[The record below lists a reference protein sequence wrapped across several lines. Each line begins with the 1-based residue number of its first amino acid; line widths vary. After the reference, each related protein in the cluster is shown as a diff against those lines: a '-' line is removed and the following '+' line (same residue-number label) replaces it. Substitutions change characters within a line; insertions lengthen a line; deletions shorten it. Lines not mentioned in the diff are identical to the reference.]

1 MNAQPNPTAND
12 GKTKV
17 QIGAKSF
24 ILMVCILLAV
34 VIAAG
39 VLTFVIPAGKYYRY
53 KHLEEKNLSQ
63 LDNVEN
69 FWVYTENENLNG
81 QAVEGSYNELYKYT
95 TDKTLADAQNNKGFL
110 VYTANKDLDGRVVPD
125 SYIVLPNGSSTRLP
139 VWRWLTAPFESIVL
153 GNTDKPFPGS
163 INVNEISIIALL
175 LVLGGT
181 FKVLE
186 ESGGLESFVR
196 LIIQK
201 LYTKRF
207 VAVWAITLLVMVLSA
222 VFGLQEQLLILYPLL
237 AMLCAAMNWSK
248 FTAISFILMT
258 SGVGFT
264 TAITNPLTIGLASQN
279 AGVPITDGM
288 WYRFIIFA
296 VMYVVTSLYMTYLC
310 KQDEKKANQMAD
322 ISKFIVDDPVQKRED
337 QKKAL
342 LVGLLFGIALLGVI
356 TAIAIEALRSYS
368 MIIMGVAFIVGTV
381 IVGRILLGGFKPMGK
396 AFAEGAKAIAPSL
409 LIIIIA
415 FAVPYIA
422 KKGDILDTIFHFFY
436 GIVTGSS
443 PYVATLVLYAFI
455 LVLEFFIPSA
465 SAKAVL
471 IIPML
476 TLAPIEGLSTNV
488 ILMTYLFADGYTNV
502 LFPTCG
508 TLLIG
513 LGLADQSLATW
524 FKKTILFQLI
534 LMALSIGFLF
544 LAIAIGV

>member
-1 MNAQPNPTAND
+1 MSTTNVQQTPAND

-34 VIAAG
+34 VIVAG
-39 VLTFVIPAGKYYRY
+39 ILTYVIPAGKYYRFEY
-53 KHLEEKNLSQ
+53 IDDVSKI
-63 LDNVEN
+63 DATEN
-69 FWVYTENENLNG
+69 YWVYTTNQDLNG
-81 QAVEGSYNELYKYT
+81 QVVKGSYDNRYKYT
-95 TDKTLADAQNNKGFL
+95 TDQSLVDAQDNQDFF
-110 VYTANKDLDGRVVPD
+110 VYTTDLNKKGQVVPD
-125 SYIVLPNGSSTRLP
+125 SYTILTKGSTTRLP
-139 VWRWLTAPFESIVL
+139 VWRWLTAPFESIIW

-186 ESGGLESFVR
+186 ESGGLEAFVR

-207 VAVWAITLLVMVLSA
+207 VAVWAITFMVMVLSA

-237 AMLCAAMNWSK
+237 AMLCSAMNWSK

-279 AGVPITDGM
+279 AGVQITDGM
-288 WYRFIIFA
+288 WYRIIIFV

-310 KQDEKKANQMAD
+310 KRDEKQATQMAD
-322 ISKFIVDDPVQKRED
+322 ISKFIVDDPVQKRQD

-342 LVGLLFGIALLGVI
+342 LVTLLFGIALLGVI
-356 TAIAIEALRSYS
+356 IAVAIEALRSFS

-396 AFAEGAKAIAPSL
+396 AFLEGAKTIAPSL
-409 LIIIIA
+409 LIIVIA

-443 PYVATLVLYAFI
+443 PYVAVLVLYAFI
-455 LVLEFFIPSA
+455 LILEFFIPSA

-476 TLAPIEGLSTNV
+476 TLAPIEGLSKNV
-488 ILMTYLFADGYTNV
+488 ILLTYLFADGYTNV

-513 LGLADQSLATW
+513 LGLADQSLGTW
-524 FKKTILFQLI
+524 FKRTILFQLL
-534 LMALSIGFLF
+534 LMALSVGFIF
-544 LAIAIGV
+544 LAITIGV

>member
-1 MNAQPNPTAND
+1 MSTTNVQQTPAND

-34 VIAAG
+34 VIVAG
-39 VLTFVIPAGKYYRY
+39 ILTYVIPAGKYYRFEY
-53 KHLEEKNLSQ
+53 IDDASEI
-63 LDNVEN
+63 DPTEN
-69 FWVYTENENLNG
+69 YWVYTTNQDLNG
-81 QAVEGSYNELYKYT
+81 QVVKGSYDNRYKYT
-95 TDKTLADAQNNKGFL
+95 TDQSLVDAQDNQDFF
-110 VYTANKDLDGRVVPD
+110 VYTTDLNKKGQVVPD
-125 SYIVLPNGSSTRLP
+125 SYTILTKGSTTRLP
-139 VWRWLTAPFESIVL
+139 VWRWLTAPFESIIW

-186 ESGGLESFVR
+186 ESGGLEAFVR

-207 VAVWAITLLVMVLSA
+207 VAVWAITFMVMVLSA

-237 AMLCAAMNWSK
+237 AMLCSAMNWSK

-279 AGVPITDGM
+279 AGVDITQGM
-288 WYRFIIFA
+288 WYRIIIFV

-310 KQDEKKANQMAD
+310 KRDEKQATQMAD
-322 ISKFIVDDPVQKRED
+322 ISKFIVDDPVQKRQD
-337 QKKAL
+337 KKKAL
-342 LVGLLFGIALLGVI
+342 LVTLLFGIALLGVI
-356 TAIAIEALRSYS
+356 IAVAIEALRSSS

-381 IVGRILLGGFKPMGK
+381 IVGRILLGGFKPMCK
-396 AFAEGAKAIAPSL
+396 AFLEGAKTIAPSL
-409 LIIIIA
+409 LIIVIA

-443 PYVATLVLYAFI
+443 PYVAVLVLYAFI
-455 LVLEFFIPSA
+455 LILEFFIPSA

-476 TLAPIEGLSTNV
+476 TLAPIEGLSKNV
-488 ILMTYLFADGYTNV
+488 ILLTYLFADGYTNV

-513 LGLADQSLATW
+513 LGLADQSLGTW
-524 FKKTILFQLI
+524 FKRTILFQLL
-534 LMALSIGFLF
+534 LMALSVGFIF

>member
-1 MNAQPNPTAND
+1 MNTQPNTTVND

-53 KHLEEKNLSQ
+53 EYTEDATLVGTKDDTKF
-63 LDNVEN
+63 V
-69 FWVYTENENLNG
+69 VYTDDVDKKG
-81 QAVEGSYNELYKYT
+81 Q
-95 TDKTLADAQNNKGFL
+95 
-110 VYTANKDLDGRVVPD
+110 VVPD
-125 SYIVLPNGSSTRLP
+125 SYTILQDGSKTRLP
-139 VWRWLTAPFESIVL
+139 VWRWITAPFESIVL

-196 LIIQK
+196 LIIQR
-201 LYTKRF
+201 LYNKRF
-207 VAVWAITLLVMVLSA
+207 VAVWAITLMVMVLSA

-310 KQDEKKANQMAD
+310 KQDEKHATQMAD
-322 ISKFIVDDPVQKRED
+322 ISKFIVEDPAQKRED
-337 QKKAL
+337 GKKAL

-356 TAIAIEALRSYS
+356 VAVAIPALRSSS

-381 IVGRILLGGFKPMGK
+381 VVGRILLGGFKPMGK
-396 AFAEGAKAIAPSL
+396 AFAEGAKTIAPSL

-422 KKGDILDTIFHFFY
+422 KKGEILDTIFHFFY

-488 ILMTYLFADGYTNV
+488 ILLTYLFADGYTNV

-513 LGLADQSLATW
+513 LGLADQSLGTW

-534 LMALSIGFLF
+534 LMALSVGFLF

>member
-1 MNAQPNPTAND
+1 MSTTNVQPTPIND

-34 VIAAG
+34 VIVAG
-39 VLTFVIPAGKYYRY
+39 VLTYVIPAGKYYRFEY
-53 KHLEEKNLSQ
+53 IEDVSKI
-63 LDNVEN
+63 DPTEN
-69 FWVYTENENLNG
+69 YWVYTTNQDLNG
-81 QAVEGSYNELYKYT
+81 QDVKGGYDNRYKYT
-95 TDKTLADAQNNKGFL
+95 TNPELINAQESQDFF
-110 VYTANKDLDGRVVPD
+110 VYTTDQSKKGQVVPD
-125 SYIVLPNGSSTRLP
+125 SYTILTNGSTTRLP
-139 VWRWLTAPFESIVL
+139 VWRWITAPFESIVL

-175 LVLGGT
+175 VVLGGT

-207 VAVWAITLLVMVLSA
+207 VAVWAITLMIMVLSA

-279 AGVPITDGM
+279 AGVQITDGM

-310 KQDEKKANQMAD
+310 KRDEKQATQMAD

-342 LVGLLFGIALLGVI
+342 LVSLLFGIALLGVI
-356 TAIAIEALRSYS
+356 IAVAIPALRSSS

-396 AFAEGAKAIAPSL
+396 AFLEGAKTISPSL
-409 LIIIIA
+409 LIIVIA

-422 KKGDILDTIFHFFY
+422 KKGEILDTIFHFFY

-443 PYVATLVLYAFI
+443 PYVAVLVLYAFI

-476 TLAPIEGLSTNV
+476 TLAPIEGLSRNV
-488 ILMTYLFADGYTNV
+488 ILLTYLFADGYTNV

-513 LGLADQSLATW
+513 LGLADQSLGTW
-524 FKKTILFQLI
+524 FKRTILFQLL
-534 LMALSIGFLF
+534 LMALSVGFIF

>member
-1 MNAQPNPTAND
+1 
-12 GKTKV
+12 
-17 QIGAKSF
+17 
-24 ILMVCILLAV
+24 
-34 VIAAG
+34 
-39 VLTFVIPAGKYYRY
+39 
-53 KHLEEKNLSQ
+53 
-63 LDNVEN
+63 
-69 FWVYTENENLNG
+69 
-81 QAVEGSYNELYKYT
+81 
-95 TDKTLADAQNNKGFL
+95 
-110 VYTANKDLDGRVVPD
+110 
-125 SYIVLPNGSSTRLP
+125 
-139 VWRWLTAPFESIVL
+139 
-153 GNTDKPFPGS
+153 
-163 INVNEISIIALL
+163 
-175 LVLGGT
+175 
-181 FKVLE
+181 
-186 ESGGLESFVR
+186 
-196 LIIQK
+196 
-201 LYTKRF
+201 
-207 VAVWAITLLVMVLSA
+207 
-222 VFGLQEQLLILYPLL
+222 L
-237 AMLCAAMNWSK
+237 AMLCSAMNWSK

-288 WYRFIIFA
+288 WYRVIIFV

-310 KQDEKKANQMAD
+310 KQDEKRATQMAD
-322 ISKFIVDDPVQKRED
+322 ISKFIVEDPAQKRED
-337 QKKAL
+337 GKKAL
-342 LVGLLFGIALLGVI
+342 LVSLLFGIALLGVI
-356 TAIAIEALRSYS
+356 VAVAIPALRSSS

-396 AFAEGAKAIAPSL
+396 AFAEGAKDIAPSL

-422 KKGDILDTIFHFFY
+422 KKGEILDTIFHFFY

-443 PYVATLVLYAFI
+443 PYVAVLVLYAFI

-476 TLAPIEGLSTNV
+476 TLAPIEGLSINV

-513 LGLADQSLATW
+513 LGLADQSLGTW
-524 FKKTILFQLI
+524 FKKTILFQLL

>member
-1 MNAQPNPTAND
+1 MNTQPNTTVND

-53 KHLEEKNLSQ
+53 EYTEDSTLVGTKDDTKF
-63 LDNVEN
+63 V
-69 FWVYTENENLNG
+69 VYTDDVGKKG
-81 QAVEGSYNELYKYT
+81 Q
-95 TDKTLADAQNNKGFL
+95 
-110 VYTANKDLDGRVVPD
+110 VVPD
-125 SYIVLPNGSSTRLP
+125 SYTILQDGSKTRLP
-139 VWRWLTAPFESIVL
+139 VWRWITAPFESIVL

-196 LIIQK
+196 LIIQR
-201 LYTKRF
+201 LYNKRF
-207 VAVWAITLLVMVLSA
+207 VAVWAITLMVMVLSA

-288 WYRFIIFA
+288 WYRFIIFV

-310 KQDEKKANQMAD
+310 KQDEKHATQMAD
-322 ISKFIVDDPVQKRED
+322 ISKFIVEDPEQKRED
-337 QKKAL
+337 GKKAL

-356 TAIAIEALRSYS
+356 VAVAIPALRSSS

-381 IVGRILLGGFKPMGK
+381 VVGRILLGGFKPMGK
-396 AFAEGAKAIAPSL
+396 AFAEGAKTIAPSL

-422 KKGDILDTIFHFFY
+422 KKGEILDTIFHFFY

-488 ILMTYLFADGYTNV
+488 FCLRTSLPMATQTF
-502 LFPTCG
+502 CSQ
-508 TLLIG
+508 
-513 LGLADQSLATW
+513 LAERY
-524 FKKTILFQLI
+524 
-534 LMALSIGFLF
+534 
-544 LAIAIGV
+544 

>member
-53 KHLEEKNLSQ
+53 EFTEDATLVGTKDDTKF
-63 LDNVEN
+63 V
-69 FWVYTENENLNG
+69 VYTDNADKKG
-81 QAVEGSYNELYKYT
+81 Q
-95 TDKTLADAQNNKGFL
+95 
-110 VYTANKDLDGRVVPD
+110 VVPD
-125 SYIVLPNGSSTRLP
+125 SYTVLTDGSTTRLP
-139 VWRWLTAPFESIVL
+139 VWRWLTAPFESLIW

-186 ESGGLESFVR
+186 QSGGLESFVR

-207 VAVWAITLLVMVLSA
+207 VAVWAITLMVMVLSA

-288 WYRFIIFA
+288 WYRVIIFV

-310 KQDEKKANQMAD
+310 KQDEKRATQMAD
-322 ISKFIVDDPVQKRED
+322 ISKFIVEDPEQKRED
-337 QKKAL
+337 GKKAL
-342 LVGLLFGIALLGVI
+342 LVSLLFGIALLGVI
-356 TAIAIEALRSYS
+356 VAVAIPALRSSS

-396 AFAEGAKAIAPSL
+396 AFAEGAKDIAPSL

-422 KKGDILDTIFHFFY
+422 KKGEILDTIFHFFY

-443 PYVATLVLYAFI
+443 PYVAVLVLYAFI

-476 TLAPIEGLSTNV
+476 TLAPIEGLSINV

-513 LGLADQSLATW
+513 LGLADQSLGTW

>member
-1 MNAQPNPTAND
+1 MSTTNVQPTPTND

-39 VLTFVIPAGKYYRY
+39 ILTYVIPAGKYYRY
-53 KHLEEKNLSQ
+53 E
-63 LDNVEN
+63 
-69 FWVYTENENLNG
+69 
-81 QAVEGSYNELYKYT
+81 YT
-95 TDKTLADAQNNKGFL
+95 TDTSLVGQKDADRFV
-110 VYTANKDLDGRVVPD
+110 VYTDKEELKGQVVPE
-125 SYIVLPNGSSTRLP
+125 SYTILTDGSKTRLP
-139 VWRWLTAPFESIVL
+139 IWRWITAPFESIIW

-186 ESGGLESFVR
+186 ESGGLEAFVR

-207 VAVWAITLLVMVLSA
+207 VAVWAITLMVMVLSA

-237 AMLCAAMNWSK
+237 AMLCSAMNWSK

-310 KQDEKKANQMAD
+310 KRDEKQATQMAD
-322 ISKFIVDDPVQKRED
+322 ISKFIVDDPVQKRQD

-342 LVGLLFGIALLGVI
+342 LVTLLFGIALLGVI
-356 TAIAIEALRSYS
+356 VAVAIPALRSSS

-396 AFAEGAKAIAPSL
+396 AFVEGAKTIAPSL
-409 LIIIIA
+409 LIIVIA

-422 KKGDILDTIFHFFY
+422 KKGEILDTIFHFFY

-443 PYVATLVLYAFI
+443 PYVAVLVLYVFI
-455 LVLEFFIPSA
+455 LILEFFIPSA

-476 TLAPIEGLSTNV
+476 TLAPIEGLRTNV
-488 ILMTYLFADGYTNV
+488 ILLTYLFADGYTNV

-513 LGLADQSLATW
+513 LGLADQSLGTW
-524 FKKTILFQLI
+524 FKRTILFQLL
-534 LMALSIGFLF
+534 LMALSIGFIF

>member
-1 MNAQPNPTAND
+1 MSQTTLQPTEPINN

-39 VLTFVIPAGKYYRY
+39 ILTYVIPAGKYYRY
-53 KHLEEKNLSQ
+53 E
-63 LDNVEN
+63 
-69 FWVYTENENLNG
+69 
-81 QAVEGSYNELYKYT
+81 YT
-95 TDKTLADAQNNKGFL
+95 TDQSLVGTQDDQKFV
-110 VYTANKDLDGRVVPD
+110 VYTDDQSKKGQVVPD
-125 SYIVLPNGSSTRLP
+125 SYIVLQDGSKTRLA
-139 VWRWLTAPFESIVL
+139 VWRWLTAPLESLIW
-153 GNTDKPFPGS
+153 GNTDKTFPAS
-163 INVNEISIIALL
+163 INVNEISILALL

-186 ESGGLESFVR
+186 KSGGLEAFVR
-196 LIIQK
+196 IIIQR
-201 LYTKRF
+201 LYNRRF
-207 VAVWAITLLVMVLSA
+207 VAVWAITLMVMILSA

-288 WYRFIIFA
+288 WYRIIIFI
-296 VMYVVTSLYMTYLC
+296 VMYVVTSLYMTLLC
-310 KQDEKKANQMAD
+310 KNDERKATQMAD
-322 ISKFIVDDPVQKRED
+322 LSRFISQSDEQKRQD
-337 QKKAL
+337 GKKAL

-356 TAIAIEALRSYS
+356 VAVAIPALRSSS
-368 MIIMGVAFIVGTV
+368 MIIMGVAFIIGTV

-396 AFAEGAKAIAPSL
+396 AFAEGAKDIAPSL

-422 KKGDILDTIFHFFY
+422 KKGEILDTIFHFFY

-443 PYVATLVLYAFI
+443 PYVAVLVLYAFI

-513 LGLADQSLATW
+513 LGLADQSLGTW
-524 FKKTILFQLI
+524 FKKTILFQLL
-534 LMALSIGFLF
+534 LMALSVAFLF
-544 LAIAIGV
+544 VAIAIGV

>member
-1 MNAQPNPTAND
+1 MNTQPNTTVND

-53 KHLEEKNLSQ
+53 EYTEDATLVGTKDDTKF
-63 LDNVEN
+63 V
-69 FWVYTENENLNG
+69 VYTDDVDKKG
-81 QAVEGSYNELYKYT
+81 Q
-95 TDKTLADAQNNKGFL
+95 
-110 VYTANKDLDGRVVPD
+110 VVPD
-125 SYIVLPNGSSTRLP
+125 SYTILQDGSKTRLP
-139 VWRWLTAPFESIVL
+139 VWRWITAPFESIVL

-196 LIIQK
+196 LIIQR
-201 LYTKRF
+201 LYNKRF
-207 VAVWAITLLVMVLSA
+207 VAVWAITLMVMVLSA

-288 WYRFIIFA
+288 WYRAIIFV

-310 KQDEKKANQMAD
+310 KQDEKHATQMAD
-322 ISKFIVDDPVQKRED
+322 ISKFIVEDPAQKRED
-337 QKKAL
+337 GKKAL

-356 TAIAIEALRSYS
+356 VAVAIPALRSSS

-381 IVGRILLGGFKPMGK
+381 VVGRILLGGFKPMGK
-396 AFAEGAKAIAPSL
+396 AFAEGAKTIAPSL

-422 KKGDILDTIFHFFY
+422 KKGEILDTIFHFFY

-488 ILMTYLFADGYTNV
+488 ILLTYLFADGYTNV

-513 LGLADQSLATW
+513 LGLADQSLGTW

-534 LMALSIGFLF
+534 LMALSVGFLF

>member
-53 KHLEEKNLSQ
+53 EFTDDATLVGTKDDTKF
-63 LDNVEN
+63 V
-69 FWVYTENENLNG
+69 VYTDNADKKG
-81 QAVEGSYNELYKYT
+81 Q
-95 TDKTLADAQNNKGFL
+95 
-110 VYTANKDLDGRVVPD
+110 VVPD
-125 SYIVLPNGSSTRLP
+125 SYTVLTDGSTTRLP
-139 VWRWLTAPFESIVL
+139 VWRWLTAPFESLIW

-186 ESGGLESFVR
+186 QSGGLESFVR

-207 VAVWAITLLVMVLSA
+207 VAVWAIALMVMVLSA

-288 WYRFIIFA
+288 WYRAIIFV

-310 KQDEKKANQMAD
+310 KQDEKRATQMAD
-322 ISKFIVDDPVQKRED
+322 ISKFIVEDPAQKRED
-337 QKKAL
+337 GKKAL

-356 TAIAIEALRSYS
+356 VAVAIPALRSSS

-396 AFAEGAKAIAPSL
+396 AFAEGAKDIAPSL

-422 KKGDILDTIFHFFY
+422 KKGEILDTIFHFFY

-443 PYVATLVLYAFI
+443 PYVAVLVLYAFI

-476 TLAPIEGLSTNV
+476 TLAPIEGLSINV

>member
-1 MNAQPNPTAND
+1 MSNAKEMD
-12 GKTKV
+12 VKV
-17 QIGAKSF
+17 KFGLKSF
-24 ILMVCILLAV
+24 ITVVALLFAV
-34 VIAAG
+34 LIAVG
-39 VLTFVIPAGKYYRY
+39 VLTYVIPAGKY
-53 KHLEEKNLSQ
+53 Q
-63 LDNVEN
+63 
-69 FWVYTENENLNG
+69 T
-81 QAVEGSYNELYKYT
+81 YT
-95 TDKTLADAQNNKGFL
+95 TDIDLANSDPFY
-110 VYTANKDLDGRVVPD
+110 VYTTNAELNKQIVPN
-125 SYIVLPNGSSTRLP
+125 SYKLLTEEQNGSRLAW
-139 VWRWLTAPFESIVL
+139 WRWILAPFEAVIL
-153 GNTDKPFPGS
+153 GSSAG
-163 INVNEISIIALL
+163 NEIVIIVLL

-186 ESGGLESFVR
+186 SSGGLVSLVR
-196 LIIQK
+196 ILIEK
-201 LYTKRF
+201 LHKQRF
-207 VAVWAITLLVMVLSA
+207 LMIWVITLVIMILSA
-222 VFGLQEQLLILYPLL
+222 VFGLQEQLLILYPVF
-237 AMLCAAMNWSK
+237 AMLCVAMNWSK

-288 WYRFIIFA
+288 WYRAIIFV

-310 KQDEKKANQMAD
+310 KQDEKRATQMAD
-322 ISKFIVDDPVQKRED
+322 ISKFIVEDPAQKRED

-342 LVGLLFGIALLGVI
+342 LVSLLFGIALLGVI
-356 TAIAIEALRSYS
+356 IAIAIEELRSDS
-368 MIIMGVAFIVGTV
+368 TIIMGVAFIVGTV

-422 KKGDILDTIFHFFY
+422 KKGEILDTIFHFFY

-443 PYVATLVLYAFI
+443 PYVAVLVLYAFI

-476 TLAPIEGLSTNV
+476 TLAPIEGLSKNV
-488 ILMTYLFADGYTNV
+488 ILLTYLFADGYTNV

-513 LGLADQSLATW
+513 LGLADQSLGTW

>member
-1 MNAQPNPTAND
+1 MTAQNVSPSAND

-39 VLTFVIPAGKYYRY
+39 ILTYVIPAGKYYRY
-53 KHLEEKNLSQ
+53 EYTDDATLVGTRNDGLFLE
-63 LDNVEN
+63 
-69 FWVYTENENLNG
+69 YTNDQSKDG
-81 QAVEGSYNELYKYT
+81 Q
-95 TDKTLADAQNNKGFL
+95 
-110 VYTANKDLDGRVVPD
+110 VVSD
-125 SYIVLPNGSSTRLP
+125 SYVEKESSTRLP
-139 VWRWLTAPFESIVL
+139 VWRWITAPFESLIW
-153 GNTDKPFPGS
+153 GNTDKVFPAS

-186 ESGGLESFVR
+186 KSGGLEALVR
-196 LIIQK
+196 MIINK
-201 LYTKRF
+201 LYQKRF
-207 VAVWAITLLVMVLSA
+207 VAVWAITLMVMLLSA

-237 AMLCAAMNWSK
+237 AMLCSAMNWSK
-248 FTAISFILMT
+248 FTAISFVLMT

-279 AGVPITDGM
+279 AGVPITDGL
-288 WYRFIIFA
+288 WYRLIIFV

-310 KQDEKKANQMAD
+310 KHDEKQATQMAD
-322 ISKFIVDDPVQKRED
+322 ISKFIGDDPEQRRQGKN
-337 QKKAL
+337 KAL
-342 LVGLLFGIALLGVI
+342 LVSLLFGIALLGVI
-356 TAIAIEALRSYS
+356 IAISIPALRNSS

-396 AFAEGAKAIAPSL
+396 AFLEGAKDISPSL
-409 LIIIIA
+409 LIIVIA

-422 KKGDILDTIFHFFY
+422 KKGEILDTIFHFFY
-436 GIVTGSS
+436 GIVIGSS
-443 PYVATLVLYAFI
+443 PYVAVLVLYAFI

-476 TLAPIEGLSTNV
+476 TLAPIEGLSTTV
-488 ILMTYLFADGYTNV
+488 ILQTYLFADGYTNV

-513 LGLADQSLATW
+513 LGLADQSLGTW
-524 FKKTILFQLI
+524 FKRTILFQLL
-534 LMALSIGFLF
+534 LMVLSMGFLF
-544 LAIAIGV
+544 LAIAIGL

>member
-1 MNAQPNPTAND
+1 MSATNVQPTEPVNN

-53 KHLEEKNLSQ
+53 ELTDDQTLVGTQDDVKF
-63 LDNVEN
+63 V
-69 FWVYTENENLNG
+69 VYTDDVDKKG
-81 QAVEGSYNELYKYT
+81 Q
-95 TDKTLADAQNNKGFL
+95 
-110 VYTANKDLDGRVVPD
+110 VVPD
-125 SYIVLPNGSSTRLP
+125 SYVVLPQGSSTRLP
-139 VWRWLTAPFESIVL
+139 IWRWITAPFESLIW
-153 GNTDKPFPGS
+153 GNTDKTFPAS
-163 INVNEISIIALL
+163 INVNEISILALL

-186 ESGGLESFVR
+186 KSGGLESFVR

-201 LYTKRF
+201 LYNRRF
-207 VAVWAITLLVMVLSA
+207 VAVWAITFMVMVLSA

-296 VMYVVTSLYMTYLC
+296 VMYVVTSLYMTQLC
-310 KQDEKKANQMAD
+310 KMDERKATQMAD
-322 ISKFIVDDPVQKRED
+322 ISKFIANTEEQRQADS
-337 QKKAL
+337 KKAL
-342 LVGLLFGIALLGVI
+342 LVSLLFGIALLGVI
-356 TAIAIEALRSYS
+356 IAVAIPALRSNS

-381 IVGRILLGGFKPMGK
+381 IVGRILLGGFKAMGK
-396 AFAEGAKAIAPSL
+396 AFLEGAKDIAPSL
-409 LIIIIA
+409 LIIVIA

-422 KKGDILDTIFHFFY
+422 KKGEILDTIFHFFY

-443 PYVATLVLYAFI
+443 PYVAVLVLYAFI

-476 TLAPIEGLSTNV
+476 TLAPIEGLSINA
-488 ILMTYLFADGYTNV
+488 ILLTYLFADGYTNV

-513 LGLADQSLATW
+513 LGLADQSLGTW
-524 FKKTILFQLI
+524 FKRTILFQLL
-534 LMALSIGFLF
+534 LMALSIGFIF

>member
-1 MNAQPNPTAND
+1 MTTTMQSNEPSND

-17 QIGAKSF
+17 QIGVKSF
-24 ILMVCILLAV
+24 VLMVCILLAV

-53 KHLEEKNLSQ
+53 E
-63 LDNVEN
+63 
-69 FWVYTENENLNG
+69 YTETAELVGTRNNETFIEYTSDESKNG
-81 QAVEGSYNELYKYT
+81 Q
-95 TDKTLADAQNNKGFL
+95 
-110 VYTANKDLDGRVVPD
+110 VVPD
-125 SYIVLPNGSSTRLP
+125 SYVVLEDGSSTRLA
-139 VWRWLTAPFESIVL
+139 VWRWITAPFESLIW
-153 GNTDKPFPGS
+153 GNTDKTFPAS
-163 INVNEISIIALL
+163 INVNEISILALL

-186 ESGGLESFVR
+186 KSGGLESLVR
-196 LIIQK
+196 LVISK
-201 LYTKRF
+201 LYKNRF
-207 VAVWAITLLVMVLSA
+207 VAVWAITFIVMILSA

-279 AGVPITDGM
+279 AGVVITDGL
-288 WYRFIIFA
+288 WYRLIIFA
-296 VMYVVTSLYMTYLC
+296 VMFVVTSLYMTYLC
-310 KQDEKKANQMAD
+310 KHDEKQATEMAD
-322 ISKFIVDDPVQKRED
+322 ISKFIVEDPEQKRQD
-337 QKKAL
+337 GKKAL
-342 LVGLLFGIALLGVI
+342 LVCLLFGIALLGVI
-356 TAIAIEALRSYS
+356 IAVCIPALRSNS

-396 AFAEGAKAIAPSL
+396 AFLEGAKDIAPSL

-422 KKGDILDTIFHFFY
+422 KKGEILDTIFHFFY

-443 PYVATLVLYAFI
+443 PYLAVLVLYAFI

-476 TLAPIEGLSTNV
+476 TLAPIEGLSINV
-488 ILMTYLFADGYTNV
+488 ILLTYLFADGYTNV

-513 LGLADQSLATW
+513 LGLADQSLGTW
-524 FKKTILFQLI
+524 FKRTILFQLL
-534 LMALSIGFLF
+534 LMALSMGFLF

>member
-1 MNAQPNPTAND
+1 MNTQPNTTVND

-39 VLTFVIPAGKYYRY
+39 VMTFVIPAGKYYRY
-53 KHLEEKNLSQ
+53 EYTEDATLVGTQDDTKF
-63 LDNVEN
+63 V
-69 FWVYTENENLNG
+69 VYTDNIDKKG
-81 QAVEGSYNELYKYT
+81 Q
-95 TDKTLADAQNNKGFL
+95 
-110 VYTANKDLDGRVVPD
+110 VVPD
-125 SYIVLPNGSSTRLP
+125 SYVILQDGSKTRLP

-196 LIIQK
+196 LIIQR
-201 LYTKRF
+201 LYNKRF
-207 VAVWAITLLVMVLSA
+207 VAVWAITLMVMVLSA

-288 WYRFIIFA
+288 WYRVIIFV

-310 KQDEKKANQMAD
+310 KQDEKRATQMAD
-322 ISKFIVDDPVQKRED
+322 ISKFIVEDPAQKRED
-337 QKKAL
+337 SKKAL
-342 LVGLLFGIALLGVI
+342 LVSLLFGIALLGVI
-356 TAIAIEALRSYS
+356 IAVAIPALRSNS

-381 IVGRILLGGFKPMGK
+381 VVGRICLVASNQWAKPLPKAQKQLLHLCLSLSLRLPYHTSPRRGK
-396 AFAEGAKAIAPSL
+396 FW
-409 LIIIIA
+409 
-415 FAVPYIA
+415 
-422 KKGDILDTIFHFFY
+422 TQ
-436 GIVTGSS
+436 SS
-443 PYVATLVLYAFI
+443 T
-455 LVLEFFIPSA
+455 S
-465 SAKAVL
+465 
-471 IIPML
+471 
-476 TLAPIEGLSTNV
+476 ST
-488 ILMTYLFADGYTNV
+488 
-502 LFPTCG
+502 
-508 TLLIG
+508 
-513 LGLADQSLATW
+513 
-524 FKKTILFQLI
+524 
-534 LMALSIGFLF
+534 AL
-544 LAIAIGV
+544 

>member
-1 MNAQPNPTAND
+1 MNTQPNTTVND

-53 KHLEEKNLSQ
+53 EYTEDATLVGTKDDTKF
-63 LDNVEN
+63 V
-69 FWVYTENENLNG
+69 VYTDDVGKKG
-81 QAVEGSYNELYKYT
+81 Q
-95 TDKTLADAQNNKGFL
+95 
-110 VYTANKDLDGRVVPD
+110 VVPD
-125 SYIVLPNGSSTRLP
+125 SYTILQDGSKTRLP
-139 VWRWLTAPFESIVL
+139 VWRWITAPFESIVL

-196 LIIQK
+196 LIIQR
-201 LYTKRF
+201 LYNKRF
-207 VAVWAITLLVMVLSA
+207 VAVWAITLMVMVLSA

-288 WYRFIIFA
+288 WYRAIIFV
-296 VMYVVTSLYMTYLC
+296 VMYVVTSLYMIYLC
-310 KQDEKKANQMAD
+310 KQDEKHATQMAD
-322 ISKFIVDDPVQKRED
+322 ISKFIVEDPAQKRED
-337 QKKAL
+337 GKKAL

-356 TAIAIEALRSYS
+356 VAVAIPALRSSS

-381 IVGRILLGGFKPMGK
+381 VVGRILLGGFKPMGK
-396 AFAEGAKAIAPSL
+396 AFAEGAKTIAPSL

-422 KKGDILDTIFHFFY
+422 KKGEILDTIFHFFY

-488 ILMTYLFADGYTNV
+488 ILLTYLFADGYTNV

-513 LGLADQSLATW
+513 LGLADQSLGTW

-534 LMALSIGFLF
+534 LMALSVGFLF